1 MAYEDLIRA
10 IEANAEERVREIR
23 QKAESQAAEIVRRAQ
38 EQVPQIK
45 EPLHETAV
53 RQAGIERNRIISG
66 ITRETKLQ
74 VMKAKADIS
83 DQVFELS
90 GQELEKSRQ
99 RPRYEVSFKS
109 FLQESLAELAGE
121 QTRIHIDPRD
131 GPLCRKILAEL
142 SLDPEI
148 VTDLHC
154 AGGLNVSSGN
164 DTFVVLDTIESRLK
178 KAKEALRPEVFSIL
192 YGG

>member
-1 MAYEDLIRA
+1 MAYEDLIKA
-10 IEANAEERVREIR
+10 IEANAEERVGEIR
-23 QKAESQAAEIVRRAQ
+23 QKAESQAAEILRRAR

-45 EPLHETAV
+45 EPLRETAV

-66 ITRETKLQ
+66 ITKDTKLQ

-83 DQVFELS
+83 DRVYELA

-99 RPRYEVSFKS
+99 RPRYEVSFKQ
-109 FLQESLAELAGE
+109 FLQESLAEMEGE
-121 QTRIHIDPRD
+121 QTRIHIDPHD
-131 GPLCRKILAEL
+131 DALCRKLLAEL

-148 VTDLHC
+148 VADLHC
-154 AGGLNVSSGN
+154 AGGLNVSSGD
-164 DTFVVLDTIESRLK
+164 DTFVVLDTVESRLK